1 MANGKFSNGKRTNLK
16 PVALLLAIA
25 LLVGTAVGGTLA
37 WLTDKTDS
45 VKNTFTVGNIDITLK
60 EDTTDYKMIPGFTI
74 DKDPEVA
81 VVDGSEDCWLFVKVK
96 KSIKADL
103 DAYIA
108 YAFADGWQTVVAEND
123 NGEIVI
129 GRQVLKTDTTKT
141 FSILGAGTYTDPM
154 GTADNTK
161 DDVTI
166 KWNIDQV
173 GVKPSVTKQMMDAL
187 LAGSK
192 AERPTLTFTAYAVQ
206 YYKTNGIP
214 FEAAEAWA
222 IANSAANS

>member
-1 MANGKFSNGKRTNLK
+1 MANGKFANSKGMNVK
-16 PVALLLAIA
+16 LLALA
-25 LLVGTAVGGTLA
+25 LTMVILISTATAGTLA
-37 WLTDKTDS
+37 WLTDKTQD

-96 KSIKADL
+96 ESIKADL

-108 YAFADGWQTVVAEND
+108 YAFADGWQPVVAEND

-129 GRQVLKTDTTKT
+129 GRKVLKTDTTKT

-154 GTADNTK
+154 GTADNTE

-166 KWNIDQV
+166 KWNVDQV

-192 AERPTLTFTAYAVQ
+192 AERPTLTFTAYATQ
-206 YYKTNGIP
+206 LYKNNTTE
-214 FEAAEAWA
+214 FTAEEAWNQA
-222 IANSAANS
+222 KGLS